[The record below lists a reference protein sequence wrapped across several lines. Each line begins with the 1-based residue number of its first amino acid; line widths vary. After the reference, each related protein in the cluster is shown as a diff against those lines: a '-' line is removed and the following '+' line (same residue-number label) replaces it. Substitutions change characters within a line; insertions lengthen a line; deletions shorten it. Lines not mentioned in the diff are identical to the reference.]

1 MILRDYHVHTN
12 LCDGKDSPEEVV
24 ISAIEKGFT
33 ALGFSGHN
41 TLRDEYWCMSRE
53 NTEVYRKEVSRLKE
67 KYRDKLEILC
77 GIEQDYYSEP
87 ATGYDYIIG
96 SVHCLKATD
105 GSLIALDDT
114 AQILKDAIDKHFG
127 GDSLALAKEYFQTV
141 SDVAD
146 KTGADIVGHFDLI
159 LKFEDKTPMFD
170 SSHPEYIKAAI
181 AAIDKLSEKNVLF
194 EVNTG
199 AMARGYRKVPYPEA
213 HLLRYIREKG
223 CDVVIT
229 GDCHDCRYLGDGF
242 KEALAL
248 VKECGFTR
256 VAHLTK
262 SGISYTD
269 I

>member
-12 LCDGKDSPEEVV
+12 LCDGENTPEEVV
-24 ISAIEKGFT
+24 ISAIEKGFAT
-33 ALGFSGHN
+33 LGFSGHN
-41 TLRDEYWCMSRE
+41 TLKDEYWCMSRE
-53 NTEVYRKEVSRLKE
+53 NTEIYRKEIARLKK

-87 ATGYDYIIG
+87 AQGYDYIIG
-96 SVHCLKATD
+96 SVHCLEAPD

-114 AQILKDAIDKHFG
+114 AEILHNAIDSHFG
-127 GDSLALAKEYFQTV
+127 GSSLALAEKYFETV
-141 SDVAD
+141 SNVAD

-159 LKFEDKTPMFD
+159 LKFQDKLPMFD
-170 SSHPEYIKAAI
+170 NKHPDYLKAAKT
-181 AAIDKLSEKNVLF
+181 AINKLSEKNVLF

-199 AMARGYRKVPYPEA
+199 AMVRGYRKVPYPEA
-213 HLLRYIREKG
+213 PLLRYIREKG

-248 VKECGFTR
+248 IRECGFTR